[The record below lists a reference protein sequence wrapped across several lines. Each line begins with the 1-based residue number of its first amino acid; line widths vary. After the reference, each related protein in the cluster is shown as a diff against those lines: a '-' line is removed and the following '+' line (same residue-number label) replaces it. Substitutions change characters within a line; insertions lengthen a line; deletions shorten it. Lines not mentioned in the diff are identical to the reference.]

1 MRRIIT
7 YTPGVFDLF
16 HIGHLNV
23 IRRAKLTGDH
33 LIVGVCCD
41 RLVKEAKGVPPIVR
55 EYDRAEIVRELKC
68 VDEVII
74 YEDINQTTM
83 IKKLNID
90 VFVVGEEFGFCKE
103 HQESLIYC
111 QNNNIRVVRIKR
123 TPEISSSGIKNKLK
137 NGDK

>member
-1 MRRIIT
+1 MIV

-23 IRRAKLTGDH
+23 IRRAKLCGDH

-41 RLVKEAKGVPPIVR
+41 RLVHQSKEEFPIVR

-74 YEDINQTTM
+74 YEDINQTNM
-83 IKKLNID
+83 IKKLNII
-90 VFVVGEEFGFCKE
+90 KE
-103 HQESLIYC
+103 
-111 QNNNIRVVRIKR
+111 
-123 TPEISSSGIKNKLK
+123 LK
-137 NGDK
+137 VP

>member
-1 MRRIIT
+1 MRKEVI

-23 IRRAKLTGDH
+23 IRRAKLTGDY

-41 RLVKEAKGVPPIVR
+41 KLVEQTKGSAPVVKEH
-55 EYDRAEIVRELKC
+55 DRAEIIRELGC
-68 VDEVII
+68 VDEVVI
-74 YEDINQTTM
+74 YDDIDQTSL

-90 VFVVGEEFGFCKE
+90 VFAVGEEFGNFVE
-103 HQESLIYC
+103 HRNSLIHC

-123 TPEISSSGIKNKLK
+123 TPQISSSDIKEEIKK
-137 NGDK
+137 TPK